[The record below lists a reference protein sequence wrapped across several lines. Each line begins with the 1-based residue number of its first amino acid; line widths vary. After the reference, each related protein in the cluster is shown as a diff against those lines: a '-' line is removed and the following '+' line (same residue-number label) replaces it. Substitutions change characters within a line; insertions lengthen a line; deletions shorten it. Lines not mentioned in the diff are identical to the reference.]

1 VPVLLLACFVL
12 SGASGLCFEV
22 VWSRQL
28 AQVFGSSSLAIS
40 TVLATFM
47 GGLALGS
54 WLGGKLADRHPRRG
68 LAAYAIC
75 ELGIAVLAL
84 AIPLVLETYPAAN
97 AFLWQH
103 FHAAPITLALLRFVL
118 CALLLLPPTTLMGA
132 TLPILARHVIRTPA
146 ELGFLGTR
154 VGALY
159 AANTIGAV
167 VGAGGAGFYLL
178 PLFGQRATYLTAV
191 SADVLLAVAIGASL
205 VWRRRFAGAETEAT
219 AAPAP
224 SADEAAE
231 LDLAVPG
238 RTAPPPPEPLSAR
251 ARRGVLVSVG
261 ISGGI
266 AMALEVLW
274 SRALALVI
282 GSSIYSFTLVLV
294 VFLLGLSAGATWI
307 GRPAARARRPLPALG
322 LAFLGVGASV
332 VMTLRV
338 IDDLPPLFIDLIEG
352 TRLEIPTVMGLQA
365 LLAALAVAPTAA
377 CLGAVM
383 PLVMRAY
390 AGNADAV
397 GRDVGRAYAANTV
410 GAITGSFAGGFV
422 ILPVLGLENGIR
434 LAAYALLA
442 LAFTLLVVTASGWR
456 RRAGAA
462 VAVALAATVLLT
474 PRWDVS
480 VVTSGVFRMSTAK
493 HYARAGRIPRADV
506 VYYRDGVTTTVSVER
521 YGDRLAL
528 KNNGKV
534 EASSV
539 GDMPTQVLVGL
550 LPVLLAPGTAQKV
563 AVVGYGSGI
572 TVGSIAEAPEV
583 ARVDVVELEPAVLE
597 AADHYFAA
605 HNHSPHLNPRV
616 HRWLGDGRNFLTAH
630 AEKYDVI
637 VSEPSNPWIA
647 GVASL
652 FTREFYSFAKRHL
665 AAGGVFCQW
674 AQLYELGPENVKT
687 IYRTFHEAFPYVI
700 AWTPAD
706 LSADTILVGS
716 LAPIHLDFA
725 ALERRVAE
733 PSTHAELLRG
743 GVARPEELFAQVIL
757 TPDEVSSFAAGA
769 RVNTDDNALL
779 EFSAPR
785 DLLAA
790 GRTGERFAD
799 EIFSYMWPY
808 GHLDTIVSGLGEG
821 AERAGREL
829 RLARALVGK
838 GRKREAQAWLDAA
851 RAHGAPAA
859 DLERLN
865 ILLRAAQTREFGDP
879 ELPPLEGGGPVT
891 PPDAS
896 WFDPAL
902 PLERRQAAARE
913 VERADRFIT
922 SGDLESA
929 ARIFKDLPR
938 AAPGAAGDDV
948 RLLRAYVAYR
958 GVLFTDAKDDLEELA
973 ADEATVTR
981 RPAVLYYYG
990 RVLFGEGSFEKG
1002 ADTLERFI
1010 ARWPTLVPE

>member
-68 LAAYAIC
+68 LAAYAVC

-103 FHAAPITLALLRFVL
+103 FHDAPITLALLRFVL

-167 VGAGGAGFYLL
+167 AGAGGAGFYLL
-178 PLFGQRATYLTAV
+178 PLFGQHATYLTAV
-191 SADVLLAVAIGASL
+191 SADVLLAAAIGASL
-205 VWRRRFAGAETEAT
+205 AWRKRHPVAEPDVPD
-219 AAPAP
+219 AAA
-224 SADEAAE
+224 AAEAADE

-238 RTAPPPPEPLSAR
+238 RRAPAPPEPLSPR
-251 ARRGVLVSVG
+251 ARRGVLWSVG
-261 ISGGI
+261 ISGGV

-322 LAFLGVGASV
+322 RAFLGVGASGV
-332 VMTLRV
+332 LTLRV
-338 IDDLPPLFIDLIEG
+338 IVDLPPLFIDLIEG

-390 AGNADAV
+390 AGDASAV

-456 RRAGAA
+456 RGVGAA
-462 VAVALAATVLLT
+462 LAVALAATVLVT
-474 PRWDVS
+474 PRWDVA

-493 HYARAGRIPRADV
+493 HFARAGRIPEADV
-506 VYYRDGVTTTVSVER
+506 AYYRDGVTTTVSVER

-597 AADHYFAA
+597 AADRFFAA
-605 HNHSPHLNPRV
+605 HNHSAHLNPRV

-630 AEKYDVI
+630 REKYDVI

-665 AAGGVFCQW
+665 AEGGVFCQW

-716 LAPIHLDFA
+716 MAPIHLDFA
-725 ALERRVAE
+725 ALERRMAE
-733 PSTHAELLRG
+733 PSTRAELLRG

-769 RVNTDDNALL
+769 QVNTDDNALL

-799 EIFSYMWPY
+799 EIFSWMWPY
-808 GHLDTIVSGLGEG
+808 GHLGTVVTGLGEG
-821 AERAGREL
+821 AERGAHEL

-838 GRKREAQAWLDAA
+838 GRKREAQVWLDAA
-851 RAHGAPAA
+851 RAHGANAA
-859 DLERLN
+859 EVERTV
-865 ILLRAAQTREFGDP
+865 ILLRAAQTRDFGDP
-879 ELPPLEGGGPVT
+879 ELAPLANGAPVT

-896 WFDPAL
+896 WFDPKT

-938 AAPGAAGDDV
+938 AAEGTAGDDV

-958 GVLFTDAKDDLEELA
+958 GVLFTDAKEDLEALA
-973 ADEATVTR
+973 ADEASVAR
-981 RPAVLYYYG
+981 RPAILYYYG

-1010 ARWPTLVPE
+1010 ARWPALVPE